1 MQESTIME
9 DGSEI
14 SRLAPELS
22 DLEVALFLCLA
33 AHQHCRI
40 DTTDANIHDVAKEL
54 ALICTNTFGLSYS
67 ILDCSSATSLD
78 DFRAELLPPGVYRSS
93 YARPSRSRLTTE
105 SAGMITSYH
114 DLRDH
119 KGRLKSAPIEHKQEV
134 VNVVIA
140 KNFNHVNDNIQR
152 EALELMHSK
161 QLTTPAGVLE
171 APNNFLFLPLI
182 VRDETHPINPHL
194 NDYLFISHFHDTEDG
209 YVYLEENND
218 WLSDGQLS
226 ASSVIHKPEAQMKK
240 GHPYVDSTLLG
251 QLQQLSTTVS
261 MGADIARYQQDI
273 VVFLRL
279 SRAVAGGISTRSNLY
294 FKSFSKLLAVLHGI
308 DFLTPSIVALAA
320 RKVFRHRIIVA
331 KPEEDRSLQYGSD
344 LHAVSQVLEYANP
357 DSILDGVLTLE
368 APL

>member
-1 MQESTIME
+1 ME

-78 DFRAELLPPGVYRSS
+78 DFRAELLPPG
-93 YARPSRSRLTTE
+93 
-105 SAGMITSYH
+105 
-114 DLRDH
+114 
-119 KGRLKSAPIEHKQEV
+119 EV

-194 NDYLFISHFHDTEDG
+194 VFVRIIRYPQTRSSN
-209 YVYLEENND
+209 EERPSLRRQHKNNN
-218 WLSDGQLS
+218 Q
-226 ASSVIHKPEAQMKK
+226 
-240 GHPYVDSTLLG
+240 LLG

-294 FKSFSKLLAVLHGI
+294 FKSFSK
-308 DFLTPSIVALAA
+308 
-320 RKVFRHRIIVA
+320 
-331 KPEEDRSLQYGSD
+331 
-344 LHAVSQVLEYANP
+344 
-357 DSILDGVLTLE
+357 
-368 APL
+368 